1 MTISLIR
8 NQGCFNFIKSTDKLY
23 ISCLFY
29 IVNIVYIDIYIL
41 MVIYVYYMYLFL
53 VILLLHNKSLQVLVA
68 PNYNH

>member
-29 IVNIVYIDIYIL
+29 IVNIVYIDTYIL
-41 MVIYVYYMYLFL
+41 HGHLCLLYVF
-53 VILLLHNKSLQVLVA
+53 ILSYIIA
-68 PNYNH
+68 A